1 MSVLD
6 VCDENI
12 RFGNTKTQGRKKLL
26 VAEFFSSQT
35 RTTKLKLKILSEK
48 INLKWKLLLIRKYKS
63 QDLRKKQ
70 KSNKSEKVSTT
81 AKRKKNR

>member
-35 RTTKLKLKILSEK
+35 RTTKLKIENFK
-48 INLKWKLLLIRKYKS
+48 
-63 QDLRKKQ
+63 
-70 KSNKSEKVSTT
+70 
-81 AKRKKNR
+81 